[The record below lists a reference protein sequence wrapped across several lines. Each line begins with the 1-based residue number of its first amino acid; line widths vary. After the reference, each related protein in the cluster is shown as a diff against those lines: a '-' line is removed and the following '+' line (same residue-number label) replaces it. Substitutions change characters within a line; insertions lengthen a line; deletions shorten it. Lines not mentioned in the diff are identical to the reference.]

1 MRWGLLSGL
10 GAGISQGA
18 QLLNQGMQED
28 RNARREA
35 EREARREAIE
45 AAREKA
51 AESRWRESFE
61 FQKQQAQEQRQFQN
75 QRAAVEDQ
83 RYKDNKEY
91 QLNRDKVTDSRYASE
106 ASLRQIEGE
115 MDRAYKDA
123 RESAREIANRFD
135 TRAAQLQKE
144 REALYRVKSADD
156 PLAALGQ
163 ESGQTSIKSPAQI
176 EARIKQIEKS
186 LNTLDTQRE
195 QQLSKFRAESNKL
208 ISDIASQYDPAV
220 VKASSFKGYVN
231 AINSEISFAA
241 EVAKERESFKDFASG
256 AMGADGKIA
265 APTGTARD
273 ALGNK
278 IPATTPITTSPAAP
292 QEQQTRLQY
301 GVDIAGKAVKGNAGL
316 LADFLIPAAGAFADN
331 VYKPAWDWLNSPMPP
346 QQPQPQQPPKQNR

>member
-1 MRWGLLSGL
+1 MSKWGLLGGL
-10 GAGISQGA
+10 GLGLSQGA
-18 QLLNQGMQED
+18 QILNAGLADD

-83 RYKDNKEY
+83 RYKDNKDY
-91 QLNRDKVTDSRYASE
+91 QLNRDKITDERNSNAEKRSAIDNEVKYILDDYNVMTRGINQQASE
-106 ASLRQIEGE
+106 
-115 MDRAYKDA
+115 
-123 RESAREIANRFD
+123 EIK
-135 TRAAQLQKE
+135 AAQKE
-144 REALYRVKSADD
+144 VELLMRAQKSAD
-156 PLAALGQ
+156 PMSFLAEEGV
-163 ESGQTSIKSPAQI
+163 SIKPENI
-176 EARIKQIEKS
+176 MNR
-186 LNTLDTQRE
+186 LNALNRNISNIRKE
-195 QQLSKFRAESNKL
+195 QTTKLAELRAERDQGLATIK
-208 ISDIASQYDPAV
+208 DYYGDAV
-220 VKASSFKGYVN
+220 SKSSYSATLARLGLPKT
-231 AINSEISFAA
+231 EAA
-241 EVAKERESFKDFASG
+241 EVAEFAFSDFAKG
-256 AMGADGKIA
+256 ALDQNGVISQ
-265 APTGTARD
+265 PTSKARD

-346 QQPQPQQPPKQNR
+346 QQPQQPQQPKQNR